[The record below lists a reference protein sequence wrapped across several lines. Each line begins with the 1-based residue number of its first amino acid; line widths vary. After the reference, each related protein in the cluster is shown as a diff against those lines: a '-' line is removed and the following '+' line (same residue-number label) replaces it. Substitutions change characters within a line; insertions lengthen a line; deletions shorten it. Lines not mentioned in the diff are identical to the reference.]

1 MDNNGLNAELDLKI
15 NEYNSALVDL
25 GQALS
30 QAEASG
36 DSSLVSQITNDILA
50 IEQGLNQIQNQRIE
64 LSSQQFDPQ
73 IDSKQSARESLASG
87 GYKEY
92 EEKPS
97 IMVGA
102 PYGAGQ
108 FHTGSVPALK
118 KEQTNKN
125 LAAQVSQAL
134 DINPESVDTEN
145 GLPLSNRIALSFLK
159 DPELKAQYIKQN
171 YPNNSEPLIIDGEP
185 AFAIRTNDGK
195 VTLST
200 GTGSAIE
207 NALAIGGGLTSEVA
221 PMIGGV
227 GAATAVSPSVVGT
240 PLAFAGGY
248 FAAGSAQDVIA
259 QEFLGVEQ
267 PLVKTFTDRGV
278 EAAISV
284 PIDIIT
290 AGTGKFL
297 SRRIGANSLQDA
309 ENATLQAIKRL
320 SNDGM
325 NFDVPAGAQ
334 FGPMGVETQKI
345 LASQKSG
352 KLRKRIE
359 ATQEQLFK
367 YSKALKEGLPDEA
380 GTYQLTIDRLKSE
393 HDQLVSQIAGDNQN
407 IRNVIQSNLNKRL
420 GALQIERPSKESV
433 GNLFKTYIDDAEKAA
448 NEVKRQSFNE
458 FYNLANSNKLKV
470 DPDQMANV
478 LLSVR
483 QEMKGKRNPATDAI
497 EQELRQRKFKQ
508 KEYNRFLKAVRNG
521 DVKGDP
527 AVIKRQLDDLKMQA
541 GPLDYQTMNAYIERI
556 QKEVPEGGS
565 TGQAIPKQVADVAYA
580 KLQAFRDQI
589 YKRDKMDSAWGK
601 ARLDM
606 QNRMAFEGKTPASIV
621 KSILGEDVKSPSQ
634 VADVLVS
641 DPTKTRKIFELL
653 SSSSDS
659 NVANQVPQ
667 LRSQLQEIYL
677 DSIGLSRIPGITS
690 TQITHNPEIVRVLWG
705 VDRKGNINEAYG
717 QKMVQKMDYLNK
729 AFADAKVPIKDIT
742 PDDIG
747 VYFQSLDENSTKSL
761 AKAMV
766 SKAKAQD
773 DLDKFTNNKVVE
785 LALKGKWEFLDG
797 DSLPKA
803 LISNTTSYREVGRVL
818 SKMPESEKSVL
829 KNDFMRELLNNYSGG
844 QPMRRAP
851 FATFW
856 DTKRF
861 LNDIDVAKGK
871 SDLVRKMDV
880 ILGPEETQRFID
892 ISRVMHATTIN
903 NAPPKDQVRSTIGMG
918 GASFYLAEGVSS
930 YFRNAFYAAMLG
942 SKAADKS
949 GLLRFIARDAGPEAT
964 EKAFQ
969 KAIKLTIGTRT
980 GIQALAEQARHD
992 PRVAAELQKFAA
1004 TMSQSEQ
1011 EAKETID
1018 KQ

>member
-1 MDNNGLNAELDLKI
+1 MADNGLNAELDLKV

-25 GQALS
+25 GKELNK
-30 QAEASG
+30 AEASG
-36 DSSLVSQITNDILA
+36 DSKYISQITSDILA
-50 IEQGLNQIQNQRIE
+50 IEQGLNQLQEQR
-64 LSSQQFDPQ
+64 SQLTSQEGQ
-73 IDSKQSARESLASG
+73 LEVDSRQAAKESLATG
-87 GYKEY
+87 EYKEY
-92 EEKPS
+92 FPEGGYTMPGGVP
-97 IMVGA
+97 IMRVER
-102 PYGAGQ
+102 
-108 FHTGSVPALK
+108 K
-118 KEQTNKN
+118 DRTNKN
-125 LAAQVSQAL
+125 LATQVSQAL
-134 DINPESVDTEN
+134 NITPESLDVEE
-145 GLPLSNRIALSFLK
+145 GLPLSDRISLSFLK
-159 DPELKAQYIKQN
+159 DPELKAQYIRQS
-171 YPNNSEPLIIDGEP
+171 YPNNSESLVIDGEP
-185 AFAIRTNDGK
+185 AFAVKTNDGK

-200 GTGSAIE
+200 GTGNAIE
-207 NALAIGGGLTSEVA
+207 NALAIGGGLSSEIVPA
-221 PMIGGV
+221 LGGIGG
-227 GAATAVSPSVVGT
+227 AAMVSPSVLGT

-248 FAAGSAQDVIA
+248 FTAGSAQDVVA
-259 QEFLGVEQ
+259 QKFLGVDQ

-278 EAAISV
+278 ETAISL
-284 PIDIIT
+284 PIDILT

-297 SRRIGANSLQDA
+297 SRRIGANSLQET
-309 ENATLQAIKRL
+309 ENAALQAMKRL
-320 SNDGM
+320 SSDGM
-325 NFDVPAGAQ
+325 DFDVPAGVQ
-334 FGPMGVETQKI
+334 FGPRGIETQKI

-367 YSKALKEGLPDEA
+367 YSQALKEGLPDEA
-380 GTYQLTIDRLKSE
+380 GTYQATIDRLKAD
-393 HDQLVSQIAGDNQN
+393 HDQLVSQIARDDQN
-407 IRNVIQSNLNKRL
+407 IRRIIQSNLDKRL
-420 GALQIERPSKESV
+420 NSLQIERPSKEVV
-433 GNLFKTYIDDAEKAA
+433 GNLFKTYIDDAETAA
-448 NEVKRQSFNE
+448 NKVKRESFNE

-497 EQELRQRKFKQ
+497 EQELRQRKFKL
-508 KEYNRFLKAVRNG
+508 KEYNKFLKAVRNG
-521 DVKGDP
+521 EVKGDP
-527 AVIKRQLDDLKMQA
+527 AVIRRQLDDLKMDA
-541 GPLDYQTMNAYIERI
+541 GPLDYQTMNAFIERVE
-556 QKEVPEGGS
+556 KEVPEGGS
-565 TGQAIPKQVADVAYA
+565 TGQAIPKQVADVASA
-580 KLQAFRDQI
+580 RLQAFRDQI
-589 YKRDKMDSAWGK
+589 YQRDNMQSAWGK

-606 QNRMAFEGKTPASIV
+606 QNRMAFEGQTPASMV
-621 KSILGEDVKSPSQ
+621 KSIFGEDVKTPSQ
-634 VADVLVS
+634 VADVLIS
-641 DPTKTRKIFELL
+641 DPTKTRKIFNLLL
-653 SSSSDS
+653 SSSDQ
-659 NVANQVPQ
+659 NIVNQVPQ
-667 LRSQLQEIYL
+667 LRNQLQEIYL
-677 DSIGLSRIPGITS
+677 DSIGLSRVPGITS
-690 TQITHNPEIVRVLWG
+690 QQVKFNPEVVKVLWG

-747 VYFQSLDENSTKSL
+747 VYFQSLDEDSSKSL

-766 SKAKAQD
+766 SKAKTQD
-773 DLDKFTNNKVVE
+773 DLDKFTNNKVVD

-818 SKMPESEKSVL
+818 SKMPESEKSAL

-871 SDLVRKMDV
+871 SDIVKKMEAV
-880 ILGPEETQRFID
+880 LGPEETQKFID
-892 ISRVMHATTIN
+892 ISRVMDATTIN
-903 NAPPKDQVRSTIGMG
+903 NAPPKDQIRSTIGMG

-949 GLLRFIARDAGPEAT
+949 GLLRFIAKDAGPEAT

-969 KAIKLTIGTRT
+969 RAIKLTIGSRV

-992 PRVAAELQKFAA
+992 PRVAAELQKFASTIA
-1004 TMSQSEQ
+1004 QSEQ

-1018 KQ
+1018 KK

>member
-1 MDNNGLNAELDLKI
+1 MANNGLNAELDVKV
-15 NEYNSALVDL
+15 NEYSSALSDL
-25 GQALS
+25 GQALNK
-30 QAEASG
+30 AEASG
-36 DSSLVSQITNDILA
+36 DSKLVSQITSDILA
-50 IEQGLNQIQNQRIE
+50 IEQGLNQIQGQRAE
-64 LSSQQFDPQ
+64 LAAQQVDPQ
-73 IDSKQSARESLASG
+73 VDSRQSARESLAKG
-87 GYKEY
+87 EYKEY
-92 EEKPS
+92 EEKPGT
-97 IMVGA
+97 MVGV

-108 FHTGSVPALK
+108 FYTGSVPALK

-125 LAAQVSQAL
+125 LATQVSQAL
-134 DINPESVDTEN
+134 SMSPENVDTEE
-145 GLPLSNRIALSFLK
+145 GLPLSNRIALSFLR

-171 YPNNSEPLIIDGEP
+171 YPNNSEPLVIDGEP
-185 AFAIRTNDGK
+185 AFAIKTNDGK

-207 NALAIGGGLTSEVA
+207 NALAIGGGLGSEVG
-221 PMIGGV
+221 PMLGGI
-227 GAATAVSPSVVGT
+227 GAAAATSPSVVGT
-240 PLAFAGGY
+240 PFAFAGGY

-259 QEFLGVEQ
+259 QQLLGVEQ

-278 EAAISV
+278 EAAISI
-284 PIDIIT
+284 PIDIMT

-297 SRRIGANSLQDA
+297 SRRIGANSLQEA

-320 SNDGM
+320 SSDGM
-325 NFDVPAGAQ
+325 DFDVPAGVQ
-334 FGPMGVETQKI
+334 FGPKGVETQKI

-380 GTYQLTIDRLKSE
+380 GTYQATIDRLKAD
-393 HDQLVSQIAGDNQN
+393 HDQLVSQIAGDDQK
-407 IRNVIQSNLNKRL
+407 IRQVIQSNLDKRL
-420 GALQIERPSKESV
+420 SALQIERPSKEPV
-433 GNLFKTYIDDAEKAA
+433 GNLFKTYIDDAETAA

-458 FYNLANSNKLKV
+458 FYNLANSNKFKV

-497 EQELRQRKFKQ
+497 EQELRQRKFKL
-508 KEYNRFLKAVRNG
+508 KEYNRFLKAVRAG

-527 AVIKRQLDDLKMQA
+527 AVIRRQLDDLKMDA
-541 GPLDYQTMNAYIERI
+541 GPLDYQTMNAFIERVE
-556 QKEVPEGGS
+556 KEVPEGGS
-565 TGQAIPKQVADVAYA
+565 TGQAIPKQVADVASA
-580 KLQAFRDQI
+580 RLQAFRDEI
-589 YKRDKMDSAWGK
+589 YKRDNMQSAWGK

-606 QNRMAFEGKTPASIV
+606 QNRMAFEGQTPASIV
-621 KSILGEDVKSPSQ
+621 KSIFGEDVKSPSQ
-634 VADVLVS
+634 VADVLIS
-641 DPTKTRKIFELL
+641 DPTKTRKIFNLLL
-653 SSSSDS
+653 SSPDQNVSS
-659 NVANQVPQ
+659 QVPK
-667 LRSQLQEIYL
+667 LRGQLQEIYL
-677 DSIGLSRIPGITS
+677 DSIGLSRVPGITS
-690 TQITHNPEIVRVLWG
+690 QQVKFNPEVVRVLWG
-705 VDRKGNINEAYG
+705 VDRRGNINEAVG

-742 PDDIG
+742 PDDVG
-747 VYFQSLDENSTKSL
+747 VYFQSLDENSTKNL

-773 DLDKFTNNKVVE
+773 DLDRFTNNKVVD

-818 SKMPESEKSVL
+818 SKMPESEKSAL

-861 LNDIDVAKGK
+861 LSDIDIAKGK
-871 SDLVRKMDV
+871 SDLVRKMDAV
-880 ILGPEETQRFID
+880 LGPEETQKFID
-892 ISRVMHATTIN
+892 ISRVMDATTIN

-969 KAIKLTIGTRT
+969 KAIKLTIGTRV

-992 PRVAAELQKFAA
+992 PRIAAELQKFAA
-1004 TMSQSEQ
+1004 TMNQSEQ

-1018 KQ
+1018 KK